1 MSSPGIDPESE
12 KKKKKNK
19 KLNIN
24 EWNIHCGLHNSNVKV
39 P

>member
-12 KKKKKNK
+12 KKKRKK